1 MKFVALD
8 IGTKRIGVATCDRLE
23 VAATPHSVIPAGKQA
38 PTQVAALVVREEAE
52 GVVVGWPVSLSGQ
65 EGENCRWVREFV
77 DRLRPLLT
85 VPLEMAD
92 ERFTTSLAEASLIE
106 AGLRRERRKELRD
119 AVSAALILK
128 SFLDARRHR
137 QPPGPPG
144 GPPPS
149 FPNEG

>member
-1 MKFVALD
+1 
-8 IGTKRIGVATCDRLE
+8 
-23 VAATPHSVIPAGKQA
+23 
-38 PTQVAALVVREEAE
+38 
-52 GVVVGWPVSLSGQ
+52 
-65 EGENCRWVREFV
+65 
-77 DRLRPLLT
+77 
-85 VPLEMAD
+85 MAD

-137 QPPGPPG
+137 QPPAPPG

-149 FPNEG
+149 PPNEG